1 MRDIQLKVML
11 AIFCV
16 MGVEMVQAQEYTV
29 PSSGAG
35 PAVLLLSGISG
46 VGMYRDFARE
56 VAALGYTAILVD
68 GKEVPNQ
75 NGVGSA
81 NLQRLVAESQA
92 DARVK
97 KGKVAVVGFSLG
109 GGGALL
115 HAASLNETVSAV
127 VAYYPGITRMPNI
140 SDAGRRLTV
149 PTLVLAG
156 EIDRFNNC
164 CLIESVREFQS
175 AAQHTAAKL
184 LEVVAYPSANHG
196 FNLTSAPTYRAAD
209 AVDAWAR
216 TRAFLQ
222 KNLPLE

>member
-1 MRDIQLKVML
+1 MLDIRLKIML
-11 AIFCV
+11 AILCV
-16 MGVEMVQAQEYTV
+16 VGAKMVQAQDYTV
-29 PSSGAG
+29 PNSGAG
-35 PAVLLLSGISG
+35 PAVLVLSGISG
-46 VGMYRDFARE
+46 IGLYRDFARE

-75 NGVGSA
+75 KGIGST
-81 NLQRLVAESQA
+81 NLERLVAESQT

-115 HAASLNETVSAV
+115 HAASSNETIAAV
-127 VAYYPGITRMPNI
+127 IAYYPGVTRLPSI

-156 EIDRFNNC
+156 EMDRFNNC
-164 CLIESVREFQS
+164 CLIESVREFQI
-175 AAQHTAAKL
+175 AVPPEAAKL
-184 LEVVAYPSANHG
+184 LEVVTYPSANHG
-196 FNLTSAPTYRAAD
+196 FNLASAPTYRASDTA
-209 AVDAWAR
+209 DAWAR
-216 TRAFLQ
+216 TRAFLK